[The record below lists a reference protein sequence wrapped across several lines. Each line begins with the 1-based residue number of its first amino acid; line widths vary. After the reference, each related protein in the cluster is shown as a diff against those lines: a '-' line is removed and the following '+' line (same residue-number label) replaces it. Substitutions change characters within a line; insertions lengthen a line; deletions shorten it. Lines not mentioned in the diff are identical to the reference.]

1 MQVLY
6 MYHNMMQCQ
15 EQFSSTANK
24 PVIDE
29 FCRLHPDV
37 QPKRVRAF
45 IDLAVERL
53 HGGGAYI
60 LTTKEL
66 ASAESNGRKAFNRC
80 SCIKGTTGERV

>member
-29 FCRLHPDV
+29 FCRLLHDV

-53 HGGGAYI
+53 YGSGAYI

-66 ASAESNGRKAFNRC
+66 ASAESNGRKAFNRR
-80 SCIKGTTGERV
+80 SGIKGTTGERE